1 MIPTVSLTPAQLLY
15 AMVALLRALGLLPQK
30 PAPDEH
36 PEDPGFVSLATART
50 AAHAYVQTLG
60 LPPQQRQIKD
70 TQIER
75 ICSSGVSG
83 IFLMPTS

>member
-36 PEDPGFVSLATART
+36 PEEPGFVSLGDART

-60 LPPQQRQIKD
+60 LPYFERQIKD

-75 ICSSGVSG
+75 ICSSEVSG
-83 IFLMPTS
+83 IFVMPTL